1 MVSSRFYHISREVGG
16 RGSPRFPAPVVEN
29 FSADLLPAT
38 KGYWTGSPLELYM
51 LLRLNRR
58 AQGKHLT
65 SLFSQIAALLL
76 ATRVCPVYLV
86 DELVQVVL

>member
-38 KGYWTGSPLELYM
+38 KGYWTGSPLKLCM
-51 LLRLNRR
+51 LLWLNRR

-65 SLFSQIAALLL
+65 SLFSQVAALLL